1 MLANVAGSVTTYSVQ
16 NPSYMIIEL
25 DQETM
30 LPVNMFTY
38 AMDIAKANKEG
49 TPTWEL
55 IHDYKET
62 YGLKDLSPKSMLEL
76 SERIRDDFDT
86 AAEFDWNLHAQ
97 HGKKPTSADQINQ
110 KELYCQVSTS
120 EMWENHDC
128 MIGDANTVRPKYG
141 QGFSM
146 YELQG
151 GVDWLV
157 NDWIDVSLAP

>member
-30 LPVNMFTY
+30 LPVNMYTY

-86 AAEFDWNLHAQ
+86 AAEF
-97 HGKKPTSADQINQ
+97 
-110 KELYCQVSTS
+110 
-120 EMWENHDC
+120 
-128 MIGDANTVRPKYG
+128 
-141 QGFSM
+141 
-146 YELQG
+146 
-151 GVDWLV
+151 
-157 NDWIDVSLAP
+157 